1 MARVQHVS
9 RGGRQCAML
18 LAMVVCLGWVAGG
31 LACGGYEDLAGLDGD
46 LGVEVDAD
54 SQGGPDGDIDLR
66 DSDDVDQGDQVGE
79 VETSSDTGGD
89 SAAETSAEV
98 DADPGDTVASRE
110 VSLVLTLP
118 PETPRAARLEVEVSD
133 LRGTRRERLDVTG
146 RTLTA
151 TIDAAGEATFSLS
164 MVEPETWVPVAA
176 SGADQQ
182 LGRVVVTGSEVA
194 LEVFRWGRVGDA
206 AQVAWVPIVSVPAFT
221 PEGPIHVSGNQVV
234 LGDWDGVGL
243 ALWPAI
249 EGRHAAMVALPD
261 GTALEY
267 KVTRGSWDTVEKG
280 VGGVEIPN
288 RTATLTGPIAR
299 TAITVETWRDATGP
313 SISGPRLVH
322 VPSFAS
328 SFLTPRRDLWIYLP
342 PGYDSSP
349 ERRYPVLYM
358 HDGQNLFDG
367 SLAAFGVAWEVDAA
381 ADAGILA
388 GEVAPLIIVGIESTN
403 DRMSEYT
410 PVVDDDYGGGN
421 AAAYGRFLVEEL
433 KPYIDAQYRTRVG
446 PDDTGLAGS
455 SLGGLVSLYLGLE
468 YPGVFRR
475 LGVVSP
481 SVWWADKDIVG
492 RVMALGA
499 KPPLFVW
506 LDIGTAEGSGSA
518 VSNTRELRD
527 ALVDEGWAL
536 SQDLVYREYSGAQHN
551 EASWAERFPEILR
564 ALFPAR

>member
-1 MARVQHVS
+1 MARVQHVF
-9 RGGRQCAML
+9 RGGRQCAVL
-18 LAMVVCLGWVAGG
+18 LAMVSALVWGP
-31 LACGGYEDLAGLDGD
+31 ACGGDEDRAGLDS
-46 LGVEVDAD
+46 D
-54 SQGGPDGDIDLR
+54 SLNGPDGGPDTSDTGDPGDID
-66 DSDDVDQGDQVGE
+66 DVDPIDDIE
-79 VETSSDTGGD
+79 EAETSSDTGGD
-89 SAAETSAEV
+89 TAAETSAEV
-98 DADPGDTVASRE
+98 DVDPGETVATRE
-110 VSLVLTLP
+110 VSLTLTLP
-118 PETPRAARLEVEVSD
+118 PETPRAARLEVEVRD

-151 TIDAAGEATFSLS
+151 SIDTAGEATFSLS
-164 MVEPETWVPVAA
+164 MVEPEAWVPVAA

-182 LGRVVVTGSEVA
+182 LGRVVVTGSEAA
-194 LEVFRWGRVGDA
+194 LEVFRWGRVGDT
-206 AQVAWVPIVSVPAFT
+206 AQVAWVPLVSVPAFT

-249 EGRHAAMVALPD
+249 EGRHAAMVAVLAN
-261 GTALEY
+261 TTLEY

-280 VGGVEIPN
+280 IGGVEIPN
-288 RTATLTGPIAR
+288 RTATISGPILR
-299 TAITVETWRDATGP
+299 STISVETWRDATGP
-313 SISGPRLVH
+313 PISGPRLVH

-328 SFLTPRRDLWIYLP
+328 DNLTPRRDLWIYLP
-342 PGYDSSP
+342 PGYDSAP

-388 GEVAPLIIVGIESTN
+388 GLVEPLIIVGIESTE

-492 RVMALGA
+492 RVSALGA
-499 KPPLFVW
+499 KLPLFIW
-506 LDIGTAEGSGSA
+506 LDIGTAEGSGTA
-518 VSNTRELRD
+518 VGNTRQLRD
-527 ALVDEGWAL
+527 ALVSRGWGL
-536 SQDLVYREYSGAQHN
+536 DVDLVYREYNGAQHN
-551 EASWAERFPEILR
+551 EGSWAERFPEILR
-564 ALFPAR
+564 ALFPASR

>member
-1 MARVQHVS
+1 MAKVQHGS
-9 RGGRQCAML
+9 WGGRQSAVL
-18 LAMVVCLGWVAGG
+18 LAVVFGLVWGGASCGDAERDGTNTAG
-31 LACGGYEDLAGLDGD
+31 LADGSD
-46 LGVEVDAD
+46 TAPEADAEVDTREV
-54 SQGGPDGDIDLR
+54 GPDTT
-66 DSDDVDQGDQVGE
+66 SE
-79 VETSSDTGGD
+79 VEGD
-89 SAAETSAEV
+89 VEGEV
-98 DADPGDTVASRE
+98 DADPAEVVDGRA

-118 PETPRAARLEVEVSD
+118 PETPRAARLELEVRD
-133 LRGTRRERLDVTG
+133 LLGTRRETLDVTG
-146 RTLTA
+146 RTLNVS
-151 TIDAAGEATFSLS
+151 IEVSGEATLALA
-164 MVEPETWVPVAA
+164 MVAPWARIPVAA
-176 SGADQQ
+176 SGADEG
-182 LGRVVVTGSEVA
+182 LGRLVVAGTEGE
-194 LEVFRWGRVGDA
+194 LEVVRWGEVGDP
-206 AQVAWVPIVSVPAFT
+206 AQPVWVPLVTVPDFT
-221 PEGPIHVSGNQVV
+221 PEGPIHVSGNQAV

-249 EGRHAAMVALPD
+249 EGRHAAMVALPA

-288 RTATLTGPIAR
+288 RTAMLTGPIAR
-299 TAITVETWRDATGP
+299 SEIAVEAWRDTTGP
-313 SISGPRLVH
+313 PISGPRLVH

-328 SFLTPRRDLWIYLP
+328 SFLTPRRDLWVYLP

-388 GEVAPLIIVGIESTN
+388 GEVAPLIIVGIESTS

-410 PVVDDDYGGGN
+410 PVVDDEYGGGN

-433 KPYIDAQYRTRVG
+433 KPYIDGQYRTRVG

-481 SVWWADKDIVG
+481 SVWWADKDIVS
-492 RVMALGA
+492 RVTALGA

-518 VSNTRELRD
+518 VGNTRELRD
-527 ALVDEGWAL
+527 ALVGEGWAEG
-536 SQDLVYREYSGAQHN
+536 QDLFYREYSGAQHN

-564 ALFPAR
+564 ALFPASR

>member
-1 MARVQHVS
+1 MA
-9 RGGRQCAML
+9 L
-18 LAMVVCLGWVAGG
+18 LGVVLGLGWGA
-31 LACGGYEDLAGLDGD
+31 ACGGDKDRAGLDGD
-46 LGVEVDAD
+46 LLEEVDGAAD
-54 SQGGPDGDIDLR
+54 AGDTADIGDIGDID
-66 DSDDVDQGDQVGE
+66 DIGE
-79 VETSSDTGGD
+79 AETSSDIGGD
-89 SAAETSAEV
+89 TASDASAEV
-98 DADPGDTVASRE
+98 DADPGDIVASRE
-110 VSLVLTLP
+110 VTLTLTLP
-118 PETPRAARLEVEVSD
+118 PETPRSARLEVEVSD
-133 LRGTRRERLDVTG
+133 LRGPRREGLDVTG

-151 TIDAAGEATFSLS
+151 TIEVSGEAALSLS
-164 MVEPETWVPVAA
+164 MTAPETWVPVAA
-176 SGADQQ
+176 SGADEG
-182 LGRVVVTGSEVA
+182 LGRVVVTGTSAA
-194 LEVFRWGRVGDA
+194 LEVFRWGRVGDTA
-206 AQVAWVPIVSVPAFT
+206 NAVWVPVVSVPAFT
-221 PEGPIHVSGNQVV
+221 PEGPIHVSGNQPV

-249 EGRHAAMVALPD
+249 DGRYAAMVAVSAN
-261 GTALEY
+261 TTLEY

-288 RTATLTGPIAR
+288 RTATVSGSILRSTIA
-299 TAITVETWRDATGP
+299 VDTWRDATGP
-313 SISGPRLVH
+313 PISGLRLVH

-328 SFLTPRRDLWIYLP
+328 THLTPRRDLWIYLP
-342 PGYDSSP
+342 PGYDSAP

-367 SLAAFGVAWEVDAA
+367 SLAAFGVAWEADAA

-433 KPYIDAQYRTRVG
+433 KPYIDAQYRTEVG
-446 PDDTGLAGS
+446 PENTGLAGS

-492 RVMALGA
+492 RVAALGA
-499 KPPLFVW
+499 KLPLFVW
-506 LDIGTAEGSGSA
+506 LDIGTAEGSGTA
-518 VSNTRELRD
+518 VGNTRELRD
-527 ALVDEGWAL
+527 ALVSKGWGL
-536 SQDLVYREYSGAQHN
+536 DVDLVYREYNGAQHN

-564 ALFPAR
+564 ALFPASR